1 MSNDECLMNDEARMT
16 NGRRQRRGLSDV
28 RSSLDTR
35 RSVVSGASRRRVFLA
50 ILLLLFTSGGC
61 PWMWS
66 RPGEV
71 LQPTLPATAT
81 LDQIIAAVNDNTAR
95 IHSISAMQAS
105 ISLPGV
111 PTVPVSLALEPPLRF
126 RLRASTALT
135 GTEVDLGS
143 NEELFW
149 IWVRRNQPPAV
160 YYCRHDQFAN
170 SAARQI
176 MPVEPE
182 WIVEAL
188 GLVHFDPADQPQ
200 GPTPVGAGRVQIKT
214 VRHSSIGDLTKITV
228 VDPARAIVLE
238 QDLYDGS
245 GHLVAA
251 ARTSDHRHDPV
262 TGVILPRHIEIDYPS
277 AQLTMK
283 IDIKDLQVNTL
294 GPQNAQLWTKP
305 EYSGYQNVN
314 LADQNLTAQPSG
326 FAAPSGSAALPVAPG
341 GIPPSALPAFA
352 APSAGAQYLPP
363 AAAPNSTYG
372 SPVDGA
378 PATPSAYRS
387 ARLTPYP

>member
-1 MSNDECLMNDEARMT
+1 MSHDECLKNDEARMT
-16 NGRRQRRGLSDV
+16 SGRRWRRRDWLVDGSSFGG
-28 RSSLDTR
+28 RSLF
-35 RSVVSGASRRRVFLA
+35 VSRFSKPRVFLA
-50 ILLLLFTSGGC
+50 ILLLLFTAGGSSC
-61 PWMWS
+61 PWMWA
-66 RPGEV
+66 RQGEV
-71 LQPTLPATAT
+71 LQPIFPQTAT

-95 IHSISAMQAS
+95 VHNYSATQAS
-105 ISLPGV
+105 ISLPGI
-111 PTVPVSLALEPPLRF
+111 PSLPASLALEPPLRF
-126 RLRASTALT
+126 RLRVTAIT

-143 NEELFW
+143 NDELFW
-149 IWVRRNQPPAV
+149 MWVRRNQPPAM

-188 GLVHFDPADQPQ
+188 GLVHFDPADRPQ

-214 VRHSSIGDLTKITV
+214 IRRSSIGELTKITV

-245 GHLVAA
+245 GRLVAA

-262 TGVILPRHIEIDYPS
+262 TGAILPRHIEIDYPI

-283 IDIKDLQVNTL
+283 IDIKVLEVNAL

-305 EYSGYQNVN
+305 EYSGYPDVN
-314 LADQNLTAQPSG
+314 LADPNVAASLRDANGAPPRAAATRPT
-326 FAAPSGSAALPVAPG
+326 FAPPPNG
-341 GIPPSALPAFA
+341 G
-352 APSAGAQYLPP
+352 QYLPP
-363 AAAPNSTYG
+363 AAPPTPGYG
-372 SPVDGA
+372 PPISAA
-378 PATPSAYRS
+378 PAMPSEYRS